1 MNNILR
7 GLSYL
12 LVLYFELAI
21 VIVVGVFGGRYLD
34 NHYPAPFRW
43 VLVSTAISVVL
54 CIYLPY
60 SFLVKIIKQESQKS
74 PKKALQK
81 EPED

>member
-1 MNNILR
+1 MNNILK

-12 LVLYFELAI
+12 LVLYFELAL
-21 VIVVGVFGGRYLD
+21 VIVTGVFGGEYLD
-34 NHYPAPFRW
+34 SHYPMPFRW

-74 PKKALQK
+74 SKKATQK
-81 EPED
+81 ESEE